1 MDPRLGAST
10 FLSAAL
16 GAGVSRAGGLS
27 PSCLRHCLASHVG
40 QPFWSARAA
49 VAAGLDLTNKEMA
62 AEADVSERTI
72 RDAKAAHKGD
82 MGEAVKAV
90 SA

>member
-1 MDPRLGAST
+1 
-10 FLSAAL
+10 
-16 GAGVSRAGGLS
+16 
-27 PSCLRHCLASHVG
+27 VG